1 MNKRIAFALI
11 SASIVLTMSG
21 CGMNDA
27 NNKSRVQSNGN
38 HSILDG
44 NMNGNMNGNA
54 NGNPNGNM
62 NGMNGNN
69 NGNLNGNMGVKSNSN
84 DIVEKFQN
92 SILKVNGVTAT
103 TVFVNK
109 NDVIVG
115 VDLKDNANKAEVE
128 KQVKRAV
135 QKFDAKYKVHV
146 TSDKNMHT
154 RIQDMRSQ
162 MTPMDGHPVRDMAK
176 DVGTLIEDIG
186 KTITAPLR

>member
-21 CGMNDA
+21 CGMNSKNVDH
-27 NNKSRVQSNGN
+27 NKSRVQSNGN
-38 HSILDG
+38 HSIL
-44 NMNGNMNGNA
+44 NGNMDGNR
-54 NGNPNGNM
+54 NVNPNGNM

-84 DIVEKFQN
+84 DIVEKIQN
-92 SILKVNGVTAT
+92 SIQKVNGVTAS

-109 NDVIVG
+109 DDVIVG
-115 VDLKDNANKAEVE
+115 VDLKDNAKKAEVE

-135 QKFDAKYKVHV
+135 QKIDGKYKVHV

-154 RIQDMRSQ
+154 RIQDMKSQ

-176 DVGTLIEDIG
+176 DVGILIEDIG
-186 KTITAPLR
+186 KAITAPLR